1 MVTTARITNRTHE
14 AEIRELETEYFAWV
28 NAQLN
33 AEFGI
38 ALDTERM
45 LTRDLSELAM
55 YFPPR
60 GALFLAHVDDAL
72 AGMIFLT
79 ELQPHVGQIRR
90 MYVRDAYRRRGIARQ
105 LFEAA
110 INAARDLG
118 FSSLLLES
126 PMSWRGAH
134 ALYKEM
140 GFQDVPMYAQS
151 EVPEHLRQY
160 WVFMGLGL

>member
-28 NAQLN
+28 NAQLG

-45 LTRDLSELAM
+45 LTRDLHELEM

-60 GALFLAHVDDAL
+60 GGLFLAHVDNAL

-79 ELQPHVGQIRR
+79 ELRPLVGQIRR
-90 MYVRDAYRRRGIARQ
+90 MYVRDPYRRRGIAKH

-118 FSSLLLES
+118 FSGLLLES
-126 PMSWRGAH
+126 PMSWQGAH

-140 GFQDVPMYAQS
+140 GFQGVPMYAES
-151 EVPEHLRQY
+151 EVPEQLRKY
-160 WVFMGLGL
+160 WVFMGLSL